1 MNNKVIYSMLLAI
14 AILAVASV
22 YLDYQAVYN
31 NLGFAIDGKR
41 LSYALFT
48 EIAAL
53 IPIAILFME
62 LDINKVWILIVAL
75 VMVATLYA
83 EIAVKIDGVALG
95 TYVFK
100 LMGL

>member
-1 MNNKVIYSMLLAI
+1 
-14 AILAVASV
+14 
-22 YLDYQAVYN
+22 
-31 NLGFAIDGKR
+31 
-41 LSYALFT
+41 
-48 EIAAL
+48 
-53 IPIAILFME
+53 ME

-83 EIAVKIDGVALG
+83 EITVKIDGVALG

>member
-1 MNNKVIYSMLLAI
+1 ML
-14 AILAVASV
+14 
-22 YLDYQAVYN
+22 Y
-31 NLGFAIDGKR
+31 
-41 LSYALFT
+41 YALFT

-83 EIAVKIDGVALG
+83 EIAVKSQWVCSYEVQSAEERWSIYSDI
-95 TYVFK
+95 F
-100 LMGL
+100 